1 MTLPVES
8 RSPIDLLEKAW
19 SLEPLAMWSERFAAL
34 DQLEELLDA
43 GTAPEPPPGRDWRL
57 ELLAERAIDAGRMM
71 RLDEAL
77 ELVAEVQRE
86 ADESHQIAL
95 GRAQLA
101 AGQALAWTGTESAAE
116 EADRAFADA
125 AERFAALGNREWR
138 GSALLRRGY
147 SVWFQS
153 VGNVPRA
160 EELVREAVETYEPGS
175 KRIPAALA
183 YYADVLTD
191 LGEFDSA
198 DRVLEEAK
206 ALAERDGIRKALSE
220 LAWTK
225 ASVAAGRGD
234 SRATERLLR
243 EAERGLVDTEWS
255 DGHIGTTL
263 FLDAAELLDRVGLTD
278 QAWEYFERGRERAGD
293 ENEEVMQAHATLL
306 ARSGDPLLALDAL
319 QELVRGDWLEKRRV
333 WRHLLLTAW
342 ATFRAGR
349 DGAGELAARGFDQ
362 AVACGGMRIARA
374 GEADLTAALAP
385 LAERAG
391 SVPARELLL
400 ADRELI
406 VRLFGTPSVVRADG
420 VPVELPAGMPG
431 ELVRMLALHEHGLSV
446 DIVLEAFFPG
456 APASTSRQRLRQV
469 LTRLRS
475 AAGPVVLRD
484 EDHLRLTPAWV
495 DAREFLSVAGRVR
508 GASGARAVQ
517 LAYAALAV
525 HDGPFLP
532 TDRYAEWAEES
543 RGQIEYRHLALLE
556 LIAADAV
563 ARGSHQEA
571 LTALDAAEELDPG
584 DPDRETRIAEQLQE
598 LGHARTAEY
607 RARRG
612 R

>member
-1 MTLPVES
+1 MTPEE
-8 RSPIDLLEKAW
+8 PTDPNALLERAW
-19 SLEPLAMWSERFAAL
+19 ALEPLALWSERSAAL
-34 DQLEELLDA
+34 DRLEELLA
-43 GTAPEPPPGRDWRL
+43 ANAAPEPPPGRNWHL
-57 ELLAERAIDAGRMM
+57 ELLAERAVDAGRML
-71 RLDEAL
+71 RLEEAL
-77 ELVAEVQRE
+77 ELAGRVLRE
-86 ADESHQIAL
+86 ADESQRVAL

-101 AGQALAWTGTESAAE
+101 AGQALAWTGTESATQ

-153 VGNVPRA
+153 VGDVPRA
-160 EELVREAVETYEPGS
+160 EELVREALKTYEPGS

-191 LGEFDSA
+191 LGDFDAA
-198 DRVLEEAK
+198 DRILEEARV
-206 ALAERDGIRKALSE
+206 LAERDGIRKALSE

-255 DGHIGTTL
+255 EGHIGTTL
-263 FLDAAELLDRVGLTD
+263 FLDAAELLDRVGLTA

-293 ENEEVMQAHATLL
+293 ENEEVMQARATLL
-306 ARSGDPLLALDAL
+306 ARSGDPMLALDAL

-349 DGAGELAARGFDQ
+349 GGAGELTARAFEQ

-385 LAERAG
+385 LAQRAG
-391 SVPARELLL
+391 SAPARELLL
-400 ADRELI
+400 AGRELI
-406 VRLFGTPSVVRADG
+406 VRLFGTPTVVRPDG
-420 VPVELPAGMPG
+420 TLVELPAGMPG

-446 DIVLEAFFPG
+446 DVVLEAFFPG

-475 AAGPVVLRD
+475 AAGVVVLRD
-484 EDHLRLTPAWV
+484 EDHLRLAPAWV
-495 DAREFLSVAGRVR
+495 DAREFLSVADRVR
-508 GASGARAVQ
+508 GASGPRAVQ
-517 LAYAALAV
+517 LAYAAVAL

-532 TDRYAEWAEES
+532 TDTYAEWAEES
-543 RGQIEYRHLALLE
+543 RAQIEYRHLALLE
-556 LIAADAV
+556 LIAADA
-563 ARGSHQEA
+563 APRGSHQEA
-571 LTALDAAEELDPG
+571 LTALDAADELDPG
-584 DPDRETRIAEQLQE
+584 DPDRETRIAEQLRE
-598 LGHARTAEY
+598 LGHSRTAEY
-607 RARRG
+607 RASRRG
-612 R
+612 